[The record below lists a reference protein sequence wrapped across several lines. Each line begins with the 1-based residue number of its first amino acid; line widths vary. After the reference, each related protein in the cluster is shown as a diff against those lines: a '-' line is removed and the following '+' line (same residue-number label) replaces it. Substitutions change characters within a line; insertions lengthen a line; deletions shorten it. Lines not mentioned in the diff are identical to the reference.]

1 MGRWL
6 LIYPSL
12 LLIAFTGANSQ
23 SAEQPSKG
31 TAPATAEA
39 RTSATEA
46 DCQGSPDQI
55 RACGNR
61 WYNDCL
67 ADWDTQ
73 THMSKRE
80 YGRVCRRV
88 ADERVKFLLEQ
99 RSNEDHPPQKSR
111 QGS

>member
-12 LLIAFTGANSQ
+12 LLIAVTGAYSQ

-31 TAPATAEA
+31 MAPATAEA
-39 RTSATEA
+39 RARGTEA
-46 DCQGSPDQI
+46 DCQGSPDQV

-73 THMSKRE
+73 THMSKRD

-99 RSNEDHPPQKSR
+99 RSNEDRPLQKSR
-111 QGS
+111 HGS